1 MLDCRNLVVTYESTP
16 VLQNLSIYIG
26 AGEIVALTGPSGS
39 GKTTLLRCIAGLE
52 VVDSGTILLSGEEIT
67 AKPAHLRRI
76 GLVFQDN
83 QLFPHLNVAKNISYS
98 LMIQGTKQK
107 LMDEKVAEVL
117 ELVGLTHLS
126 QREVF
131 KLSGGEAKRIA
142 VARAL
147 VAQPKVLLLDEP
159 LSGLDKE
166 LHARLLDDLG
176 TLLRLRGT
184 TTLHVTHDQDEA
196 NAIADRVLD
205 IRNLMPHST
214 RTNISLNVKY
224 QT

>member
-1 MLDCRNLVVTYESTP
+1 MLDCQNLVITYESTP

-52 VVDSGTILLSGEEIT
+52 VVESGTILLSGEEIT
-67 AKPAHLRRI
+67 SKPAHLRRI

-159 LSGLDKE
+159 LNGLDKE
-166 LHARLLDDLG
+166 LHARLLADLG

-205 IRNLMPHST
+205 IRNLMPH
-214 RTNISLNVKY
+214 
-224 QT
+224 

>member
-1 MLDCRNLVVTYESTP
+1 MLDCQNLVVTYESIP
-16 VLQNLSIYIG
+16 VLQNLSLYIG

-52 VVDSGTILLSGEEIT
+52 SIDSGSILLGGEEIT
-67 AKPAHLRRI
+67 TKPAHLRRI

-83 QLFPHLNVAKNISYS
+83 QLFPHLNVAENIAYS
-98 LMIQGTKQK
+98 LKIQRIKPK
-107 LMDEKVAEVL
+107 IINEKIAEVL
-117 ELVGLTHLS
+117 ELVGLAHLS
-126 QREVF
+126 RREII

-159 LSGLDKE
+159 LNGLDKE
-166 LHARLLDDLG
+166 LHTRLLEVLG
-176 TLLRLRGT
+176 NLLRLRGT

-205 IRNLMPHST
+205 IRNLMPH
-214 RTNISLNVKY
+214 
-224 QT
+224 

>member
-1 MLDCRNLVVTYESTP
+1 MLDCQNLVVTYESTP

-98 LMIQGTKQK
+98 LIIQGTKQK

-166 LHARLLDDLG
+166 LHARLLADLG

-205 IRNLMPHST
+205 IRNLMPH
-214 RTNISLNVKY
+214 
-224 QT
+224 

>member
-1 MLDCRNLVVTYESTP
+1 M
-16 VLQNLSIYIG
+16 
-26 AGEIVALTGPSGS
+26 TGPSGS

-52 VVDSGTILLSGEEIT
+52 VVDSGTIHLSGEEIT

-83 QLFPHLNVAKNISYS
+83 QLFPHLNVAENVAYS
-98 LMIQGTKQK
+98 LK
-107 LMDEKVAEVL
+107 LQRVSKNLVDEKVAEVL
-117 ELVGLTHLS
+117 ELVGLAHLAR
-126 QREVF
+126 REII

-159 LSGLDKE
+159 LNGLDPE
-166 LHARLLDDLG
+166 LHTRLLEDLG
-176 TLLRLRGT
+176 NLLRSRGT

-196 NAIADRVLD
+196 RAIANRVLD
-205 IRNLMPHST
+205 IRELKSH
-214 RTNISLNVKY
+214 
-224 QT
+224 

>member
-52 VVDSGTILLSGEEIT
+52 VVDSGTIHLSGEEIT

-83 QLFPHLNVAKNISYS
+83 QLFPHLNVAENIAYS
-98 LMIQGTKQK
+98 LKIQRTKQK
-107 LMDEKVAEVL
+107 LIDEKVAEVL

-126 QREVF
+126 QREVI

-159 LSGLDKE
+159 LNGLDPE
-166 LHARLLDDLG
+166 LHTRLLRDLG
-176 TLLRLRGT
+176 NLLRLRGI
-184 TTLHVTHDQDEA
+184 TTLHITHDQDEA
-196 NAIADRVLD
+196 KAIANRVLD
-205 IRNLMPHST
+205 INELMQH
-214 RTNISLNVKY
+214 
-224 QT
+224 

>member
-1 MLDCRNLVVTYESTP
+1 MLDCQNLVVTYESTP

-26 AGEIVALTGPSGS
+26 AGEVVALTGPSGS

-52 VVDSGTILLSGEEIT
+52 VVESGTILLSGEEIT
-67 AKPAHLRRI
+67 SKPAHLRRI

-98 LMIQGTKQK
+98 LMIQGSKQK

-159 LSGLDKE
+159 LNGLDKE
-166 LHARLLDDLG
+166 LHARLLADLG

-205 IRNLMPHST
+205 IRNLMPHLT

-224 QT
+224 

>member
-52 VVDSGTILLSGEEIT
+52 VVEFGTILLSGEEIT
-67 AKPAHLRRI
+67 SKPAHLRRI

-159 LSGLDKE
+159 LNGLDKE
-166 LHARLLDDLG
+166 LHARLLADLG

-205 IRNLMPHST
+205 IRNLVQH
-214 RTNISLNVKY
+214 
-224 QT
+224 

>member
-1 MLDCRNLVVTYESTP
+1 MLDCQNLVVTYESTS

-52 VVDSGTILLSGEEIT
+52 VVESGTILLSGEEIT
-67 AKPAHLRRI
+67 SKPAHLRRI

-98 LMIQGTKQK
+98 LMIQGSKQK

-159 LSGLDKE
+159 LNGLDKE
-166 LHARLLDDLG
+166 LHARLLADLG

-205 IRNLMPHST
+205 IRNLMPH
-214 RTNISLNVKY
+214 
-224 QT
+224 

>member
-52 VVDSGTILLSGEEIT
+52 VVDSGTVLLSGEEIT

-205 IRNLMPHST
+205 IRNLMPH
-214 RTNISLNVKY
+214 
-224 QT
+224 

>member
-1 MLDCRNLVVTYESTP
+1 MLDCQNLVITYESTP

-52 VVDSGTILLSGEEIT
+52 VVESGTILLSGEEIT
-67 AKPAHLRRI
+67 SKPAHLRRI

-98 LMIQGTKQK
+98 LMIQGTRQK
-107 LMDEKVAEVL
+107 LIDEKVAEVL

-159 LSGLDKE
+159 LNGLDKE
-166 LHARLLDDLG
+166 LHARLLADLG

-205 IRNLMPHST
+205 IRNLMPH
-214 RTNISLNVKY
+214 
-224 QT
+224 

>member
-1 MLDCRNLVVTYESTP
+1 MLDCQNLVVTYESTP

-52 VVDSGTILLSGEEIT
+52 VVESGTILLSGEEIT
-67 AKPAHLRRI
+67 SKPAHLRRI

-107 LMDEKVAEVL
+107 LIDEKVAEVL

-159 LSGLDKE
+159 LNGLDKE
-166 LHARLLDDLG
+166 LHARLLADLG

-205 IRNLMPHST
+205 IRNLMPH
-214 RTNISLNVKY
+214 
-224 QT
+224 

>member
-1 MLDCRNLVVTYESTP
+1 MLDCQNLVVTYESTP

-26 AGEIVALTGPSGS
+26 AGEVVALTGPSGS

-52 VVDSGTILLSGEEIT
+52 VVESGTILLSGEEIT
-67 AKPAHLRRI
+67 SKPAHLRRI

-107 LMDEKVAEVL
+107 LIDEKVTEVL

-159 LSGLDKE
+159 LNGLDKE
-166 LHARLLDDLG
+166 LHARLLADLG

-205 IRNLMPHST
+205 IRNLMPHLT

-224 QT
+224 

>member
-16 VLQNLSIYIG
+16 VLQNLSVYIG
-26 AGEIVALTGPSGS
+26 ASEIVALTGPSGS

-52 VVDSGTILLSGEEIT
+52 VVDSGTIHLSGEEIT

-83 QLFPHLNVAKNISYS
+83 QLFPHLNVAENISYS
-98 LMIQGTKQK
+98 LK
-107 LMDEKVAEVL
+107 LQRVSKSLVDEKVAEVL
-117 ELVGLTHLS
+117 ELVGLAHLAR
-126 QREVF
+126 REII

-159 LSGLDKE
+159 LNGLDPE
-166 LHARLLDDLG
+166 LHTRLLEDLG
-176 TLLRLRGT
+176 NLLRSRGT

-196 NAIADRVLD
+196 RAIANRVLD
-205 IRNLMPHST
+205 IRELKSH
-214 RTNISLNVKY
+214 
-224 QT
+224 

>member
-1 MLDCRNLVVTYESTP
+1 MLDCQNLVITYESTP

-26 AGEIVALTGPSGS
+26 SGEVVALTGPSGS

-52 VVDSGTILLSGEEIT
+52 VVESGTILLSGEEIT
-67 AKPAHLRRI
+67 SKPAHLRRI

-98 LMIQGTKQK
+98 LMIQGTRQK
-107 LMDEKVAEVL
+107 LIDEKVTEVL

-126 QREVF
+126 KREVF

-159 LSGLDKE
+159 LNGLDKE
-166 LHARLLDDLG
+166 LHARLLADLG

-205 IRNLMPHST
+205 IRNLMPH
-214 RTNISLNVKY
+214 
-224 QT
+224 

>member
-1 MLDCRNLVVTYESTP
+1 MLDCQNLVVTYESTP

-52 VVDSGTILLSGEEIT
+52 VVESGTILLSGEEIT
-67 AKPAHLRRI
+67 SKPAHLRRI

-126 QREVF
+126 KREVF

-159 LSGLDKE
+159 LNGLDKE
-166 LHARLLDDLG
+166 LHARLLADLG

-205 IRNLMPHST
+205 ICNLMPH
-214 RTNISLNVKY
+214 
-224 QT
+224 

>member
-147 VAQPKVLLLDEP
+147 VAQPTVLLLDEP

-196 NAIADRVLD
+196 NAIADRILD
-205 IRNLMPHST
+205 IRNLMPH
-214 RTNISLNVKY
+214 
-224 QT
+224 

>member
-52 VVDSGTILLSGEEIT
+52 VVESGTILLSGEEIT
-67 AKPAHLRRI
+67 SKPAHLRRI

-117 ELVGLTHLS
+117 ELVGLTNLS

-159 LSGLDKE
+159 LNGLDKE
-166 LHARLLDDLG
+166 LHARLLADLG

-205 IRNLMPHST
+205 IRNLMS
-214 RTNISLNVKY
+214 N
-224 QT
+224 

>member
-1 MLDCRNLVVTYESTP
+1 M
-16 VLQNLSIYIG
+16 
-26 AGEIVALTGPSGS
+26 
-39 GKTTLLRCIAGLE
+39 
-52 VVDSGTILLSGEEIT
+52 
-67 AKPAHLRRI
+67 
-76 GLVFQDN
+76 
-83 QLFPHLNVAKNISYS
+83 
-98 LMIQGTKQK
+98 KQK
-107 LMDEKVAEVL
+107 LIDEKVTEAL

-176 TLLRLRGT
+176 NLLRLRGT
-184 TTLHVTHDQDEA
+184 TAVHVTNDQHEA

-205 IRNLMPHST
+205 IRNLMS
-214 RTNISLNVKY
+214 Y
-224 QT
+224 

>member
-1 MLDCRNLVVTYESTP
+1 MLDCQNLVITYESTP

-67 AKPAHLRRI
+67 AKPTHLRRI

-159 LSGLDKE
+159 LNGLDKE
-166 LHARLLDDLG
+166 LHARLLADLG

-184 TTLHVTHDQDEA
+184 TTLHVTHDKDEA

-205 IRNLMPHST
+205 ICDLMPH
-214 RTNISLNVKY
+214 
-224 QT
+224 

>member
-1 MLDCRNLVVTYESTP
+1 MLDCQNLVVTYESTP

-52 VVDSGTILLSGEEIT
+52 VVESGTILLSGEEIT
-67 AKPAHLRRI
+67 SKPAHLRRI

-159 LSGLDKE
+159 LNGLDKE
-166 LHARLLDDLG
+166 LHARLLADLG

-205 IRNLMPHST
+205 IRNLMQH
-214 RTNISLNVKY
+214 
-224 QT
+224 

>member
-1 MLDCRNLVVTYESTP
+1 MLDCQNLVVTYESTP

-26 AGEIVALTGPSGS
+26 AGEVVALTGPSGS

-52 VVDSGTILLSGEEIT
+52 VVESGTILLSGEEIT
-67 AKPAHLRRI
+67 SKPAHLRRI

-159 LSGLDKE
+159 LNGLDKE
-166 LHARLLDDLG
+166 LHARLLADLG

-205 IRNLMPHST
+205 IRNLMPHLT

-224 QT
+224 

>member
-1 MLDCRNLVVTYESTP
+1 MLDCQNLVITYESTP

-26 AGEIVALTGPSGS
+26 SGEVVALTGPSGS

-52 VVDSGTILLSGEEIT
+52 VVESGTILLSGEEIT
-67 AKPAHLRRI
+67 SKPAHLRRI

-126 QREVF
+126 KREVF

-159 LSGLDKE
+159 LNGLDKE
-166 LHARLLDDLG
+166 LHARLLADLG

-205 IRNLMPHST
+205 ICDLMPH
-214 RTNISLNVKY
+214 
-224 QT
+224 

>member
-52 VVDSGTILLSGEEIT
+52 VVESGTILLSGEEIT
-67 AKPAHLRRI
+67 SKPAHLRRI

-159 LSGLDKE
+159 LNGLDKE
-166 LHARLLDDLG
+166 LHARLLADLG

-205 IRNLMPHST
+205 IRNLMPHLT

-224 QT
+224 

>member
-1 MLDCRNLVVTYESTP
+1 MLDCQNLVITYESTP
-16 VLQNLSIYIG
+16 VLQNLSIYMG

-52 VVDSGTILLSGEEIT
+52 VVESGTILLSGEEIT
-67 AKPAHLRRI
+67 SRPAYLRRI

-159 LSGLDKE
+159 LNGLDKE
-166 LHARLLDDLG
+166 LHARLLADLG

-205 IRNLMPHST
+205 IRNLMPH
-214 RTNISLNVKY
+214 
-224 QT
+224 

>member
-1 MLDCRNLVVTYESTP
+1 MTYGSTL

-26 AGEIVALTGPSGS
+26 AGEIIALTGPSGS
-39 GKTTLLRCIAGLE
+39 GKTTLLRYIAGLE

-76 GLVFQDN
+76 GLVFQE
-83 QLFPHLNVAKNISYS
+83 HLDVAENISYS
-98 LMIQGTKQK
+98 LKIQGTKQK

-159 LSGLDKE
+159 LNGLDPE
-166 LHARLLDDLG
+166 LHTRLLQDLG
-176 TLLRLRGT
+176 NLLRSRGT

-196 NAIADRVLD
+196 KAIADRVLD
-205 IRNLMPHST
+205 INDLMQ
-214 RTNISLNVKY
+214 R
-224 QT
+224 

>member
-1 MLDCRNLVVTYESTP
+1 MLDCQNLVVTYESTP

-52 VVDSGTILLSGEEIT
+52 VVESGTILLSGEEIT
-67 AKPAHLRRI
+67 SKPAHLRRI

-98 LMIQGTKQK
+98 LMVQGTKQK

-159 LSGLDKE
+159 LNGLDKE
-166 LHARLLDDLG
+166 LHARLLADLG

-205 IRNLMPHST
+205 IRNLMPH
-214 RTNISLNVKY
+214 
-224 QT
+224 

>member
-1 MLDCRNLVVTYESTP
+1 MLDCRNLVVTYELTT
-16 VLQNLSIYIG
+16 VLQNFSIYIG

-52 VVDSGTILLSGEEIT
+52 LIDSGSILLDGKEIT
-67 AKPAHLRRI
+67 TKPAHLRSI

-83 QLFPHLNVAKNISYS
+83 QLFPHLNVAENIAYS
-98 LMIQGTKQK
+98 LKIQRIKQK
-107 LMDEKVAEVL
+107 LVDEKVAEVL

-126 QREVF
+126 RREVI

-166 LHARLLDDLG
+166 LHTRLLEDLG
-176 TLLRLRGT
+176 NLLRLRGT
-184 TTLHVTHDQDEA
+184 TTVHVTHDQNEA
-196 NAIADRVLD
+196 KAIADRVLD
-205 IRNLMPHST
+205 IRNLMSH
-214 RTNISLNVKY
+214 
-224 QT
+224 

>member
-1 MLDCRNLVVTYESTP
+1 MLDCQNLVITYESTP

-26 AGEIVALTGPSGS
+26 SGEVVALTGPSGS

-52 VVDSGTILLSGEEIT
+52 VVESGTILLSGEEIT
-67 AKPAHLRRI
+67 SKPAHLRRI

-126 QREVF
+126 KREVF

-159 LSGLDKE
+159 LNGLDKE
-166 LHARLLDDLG
+166 LHARLLADLG

-205 IRNLMPHST
+205 IRNLMPHLT

-224 QT
+224 

>member
-1 MLDCRNLVVTYESTP
+1 LDCRNLVVTYESTP
-16 VLQNLSIYIG
+16 VLQNISVYIG
-26 AGEIVALTGPSGS
+26 SSEIVALTGPSGS

-52 VVDSGTILLSGEEIT
+52 VVDSGTIHLSGEEIT

-83 QLFPHLNVAKNISYS
+83 QLFPHLNVAENVAYS
-98 LMIQGTKQK
+98 LK
-107 LMDEKVAEVL
+107 LQRVSKNLVDEKVAEVL
-117 ELVGLTHLS
+117 ELVGLAHLA
-126 QREVF
+126 QREII

-159 LSGLDKE
+159 LNGLDPE
-166 LHARLLDDLG
+166 LHTRLLEDLG
-176 TLLRLRGT
+176 NLLRSRGT

-196 NAIADRVLD
+196 RAIANRVLD
-205 IRNLMPHST
+205 IRELKSH
-214 RTNISLNVKY
+214 
-224 QT
+224 

>member
-52 VVDSGTILLSGEEIT
+52 VVESGTILLSGEEIT
-67 AKPAHLRRI
+67 SNPAHLRRI

-159 LSGLDKE
+159 LNGLDKE
-166 LHARLLDDLG
+166 LHARLLADLG

-205 IRNLMPHST
+205 IRNLMPH
-214 RTNISLNVKY
+214 
-224 QT
+224 

>member
-52 VVDSGTILLSGEEIT
+52 VVDAGTILLSDEEIT

-83 QLFPHLNVAKNISYS
+83 QLFPHLNVAENISYS
-98 LMIQGTKQK
+98 LK
-107 LMDEKVAEVL
+107 LQRVSKSLVDEKVAEVL
-117 ELVGLTHLS
+117 ELVGLAHLA
-126 QREVF
+126 QRVII

-159 LSGLDKE
+159 LNGLDPE
-166 LHARLLDDLG
+166 LHTRLLEDLG
-176 TLLRLRGT
+176 NLLRSRGT

-196 NAIADRVLD
+196 RAIANRVLD
-205 IRNLMPHST
+205 IRELKSH
-214 RTNISLNVKY
+214 
-224 QT
+224 